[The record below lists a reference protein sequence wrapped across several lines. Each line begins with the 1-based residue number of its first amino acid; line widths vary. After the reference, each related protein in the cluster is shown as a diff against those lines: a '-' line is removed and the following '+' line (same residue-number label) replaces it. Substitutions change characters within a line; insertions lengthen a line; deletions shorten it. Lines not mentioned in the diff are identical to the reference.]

1 MSLEKFRK
9 NIDAID
15 EKIVRLLNA
24 RACEVKEINA
34 VKKGRAINTF
44 SADREEQVLRRVKH
58 LSVKG
63 NALSGEDVAS
73 VFGEIIS
80 VCRGLQS
87 KLKIAYFGPQ
97 GTFTHMAAIKKFGKK
112 PDYLGFDTIA
122 DVFDAVERGQVDYGI
137 VPVENSTDGVVSHTL
152 DMFFTSQLKVCSQ
165 VTISVSQCLMG
176 KGTIEN
182 IKRVYSKQIVFGQ
195 CRKWLSANLGF
206 AQLEDCISTARAAQI
221 AAKEKNS
228 ACIGNKILAEIY
240 GLKVLQASIEDSLYN
255 YTRFLVIAKNDSLP
269 SGKDKTSLLLAI
281 KDRVGALHDVL
292 NAFKKGKINLTKI
305 ESRPSKEKPWE
316 YRFFIDFE
324 GHRQDAH
331 IQKVLTAL
339 EKECTFVKI
348 LGSYPA

>member
-1 MSLEKFRK
+1 MSLEKLRQK
-9 NIDAID
+9 IDAID
-15 EKIVRLLNA
+15 GKIVRLLNA
-24 RACEVKEINA
+24 RAREVKEVNA

-44 SADREEQVLRRVKH
+44 SAEREEQVLRRVKH
-58 LSVKG
+58 LSKASSELVP
-63 NALSGEDVAS
+63 EDIAS

-80 VCRGLQS
+80 VCRGLQAD
-87 KLKIAYFGPQ
+87 LKIAYFGPK

-112 PDYLGFDTIA
+112 PDYLPFDTIS
-122 DVFDAVERGQVDYGI
+122 DVFDAVERGQADYGV

-165 VTISVSQCLMG
+165 VTISVSQCLMSNVAL
-176 KGTIEN
+176 KS
-182 IKRVYSKQIVFGQ
+182 IKKVYSKQIVFGQ

-206 AQLEDCISTARAAQI
+206 ARLVDCISTAKAAQI
-221 AAKEKNS
+221 VSQEKNS
-228 ACIGNKILAEIY
+228 ACIGNKILAQMY
-240 GLKVLQASIEDSLYN
+240 GLKVLQTSIEDSPYN

-269 SGKDKTSLLLAI
+269 SGKDKTSVLLAI
-281 KDRVGALHDVL
+281 KDKVGALHDVL
-292 NAFKKGKINLTKI
+292 NAFKNGKINLTKI

-331 IQKVLTAL
+331 IQKALGAL